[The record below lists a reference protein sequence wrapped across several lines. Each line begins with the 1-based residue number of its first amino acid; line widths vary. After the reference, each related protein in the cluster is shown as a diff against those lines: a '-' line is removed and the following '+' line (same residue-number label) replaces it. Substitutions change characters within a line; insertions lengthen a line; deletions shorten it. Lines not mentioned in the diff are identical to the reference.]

1 MKIGDMH
8 IALFRDPFFR
18 LKINI
23 DNKSSGLQ
31 EDNTKKNQDIYENAF
46 SVCNSCL
53 YKLSFTDSGVT

>member
-8 IALFRDPFFR
+8 KALFRDPIFR

-31 EDNTKKNQDIYENAF
+31 EDNTKKNQDIYENPF
-46 SVCNSCL
+46 SV
-53 YKLSFTDSGVT
+53 